1 MALSK
6 IQTSQM
12 LDAPNLGRRNLIIN
26 GAMQVNQ
33 RGTNSNIT
41 SGSANFGPDRYK
53 FQINDLGTWE
63 LSQSTTVPS
72 GQGFSNSL
80 KLNCTTAD
88 TSVAAAS
95 YLLLQQR
102 IEGGDL
108 QHFNWG
114 TSSAKKLTW
123 SFWIR
128 STKTGTVSVEFQH
141 QNTSGNY
148 YTRSSTFTISASNTW
163 EKKTITVPSNTAQD
177 IKNHQGD
184 GIYLS
189 FWFTAGTDWTS
200 GTLNTSTYSTGVSN
214 TTRVSSSVPNHADS
228 TNNEIYLTGMQLEVG
243 DTATDFEHRSYAE
256 ELALCQRY
264 YFHTYRKG
272 IAIGSTGSDNGA
284 AQTRIGSSVTN
295 HHSFTVIY
303 PVPMRAT
310 PIITYYSLTG
320 TVDRVSHVGSDFTH
334 DTNVSIT
341 GTYELGERGINGIAI
356 GAGNAGIA
364 GHVIATAE
372 L

>member
-1 MALSK
+1 MPLSK
-6 IQTSQM
+6 IQGIEGQVT
-12 LDAPNLGRRNLIIN
+12 PNLGRRNLIIN

-63 LSQSTTVPS
+63 LSQSTIVPS

-102 IEGGDL
+102 IEGAHL

-114 TSSAKKLTW
+114 TSSAKNLTW

-141 QNTSGNY
+141 QNTSGDY

-200 GTLNTSTYSTGVSN
+200 GTFNTSTYSTGVSN

-228 TNNEIYLTGMQLEVG
+228 TNNEIYLTGIQLEVG

-264 YFHTYRKG
+264 FYRFTGHGTLFYADYYSNDTFITKEPLPVEMRVNPTVTTRG
-272 IAIGSTGSDNGA
+272 TGGSGNTAFSY
-284 AQTRIGSSVTN
+284 TN
-295 HHSFTVIY
+295 LA
-303 PVPMRAT
+303 AT
-310 PIITYYSLTG
+310 PTISASGKTSVAVYRGVASAARTYIHIYNTTAAYS
-320 TVDRVSHVGSDFTH
+320 VDAS
-334 DTNVSIT
+334 
-341 GTYELGERGINGIAI
+341 
-356 GAGNAGIA
+356 
-364 GHVIATAE
+364 AE